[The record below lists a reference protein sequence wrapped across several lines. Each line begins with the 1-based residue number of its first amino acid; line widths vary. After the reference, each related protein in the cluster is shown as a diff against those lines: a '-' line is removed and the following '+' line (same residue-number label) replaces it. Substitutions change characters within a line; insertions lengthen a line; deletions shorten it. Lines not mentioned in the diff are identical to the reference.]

1 MELKKKEGVFFMN
14 MNILVT
20 IDANYADV
28 LIKMLRTL
36 AVSNRDSFDVY
47 IAHSS
52 LTFTDLTY
60 IQNGVDCDRITLHPI
75 KIAPELFDGAH
86 FTKRISKETYYRL
99 LLFEYLPPEVDRIL
113 YLDPDI
119 AVLNSVKLL
128 YNMEFGDMI
137 FAGAGHTRGVIKAF
151 NRLRLDLG
159 MHGDYINAGVLMI
172 HVENMRRYIT
182 ADRIFS
188 YISKKGKSLFQA
200 DQDVINALF
209 KEKII
214 SVNPC
219 YYNLDEATYRRN
231 SLNLSWVR
239 QNTVFVHYNGKNK
252 PWKPNYRGELDVFW
266 HEEREQKPLSKGF
279 EAAV

>member
-1 MELKKKEGVFFMN
+1 

-20 IDANYADV
+20 IDANYSDV
-28 LIKMLRTL
+28 LIRMLKTL
-36 AVSNRDSFDVY
+36 VASNRDEFDVY

-60 IQNGVDCDRITLHPI
+60 IQNGVDCGRIKLHPI
-75 KIAPELFDGAH
+75 KIASELFDGAH

-99 LLFEYLPPEVDRIL
+99 LLFEYLPQDVHRIL

-119 AVLNSVKLL
+119 AVLNSVRLL
-128 YNMEFGDMI
+128 YNIDFGDMV

-151 NRLRLDLG
+151 NRMRLNLG
-159 MHGDYINAGVLMI
+159 RHSDYINAGVLMI
-172 HVENMRRYIT
+172 NVDNMRKSIT
-182 ADRIFS
+182 ADEIFS
-188 YISKKGKSLFQA
+188 YISKKGRTLYQA

-209 KEKII
+209 KDKII
-214 SVNPC
+214 SINPC
-219 YYNLDEATYRRN
+219 FYNLDEATYKRN
-231 SLNLSWVR
+231 SLDLGWVK

-252 PWKPNYRGELDVFW
+252 PWKPNYRGQLNFFW
-266 HEEREQKPLSKGF
+266 HEKKAPVSVTAGF

>member
-1 MELKKKEGVFFMN
+1 MN
-14 MNILVT
+14 MNVLVT

-28 LIKMLRTL
+28 LIRMLRTL
-36 AVSNRDSFDVY
+36 SASNSDEFDVY

-60 IQNGVDCDRITLHPI
+60 IQKGVGCDRIVLHPI
-75 KIAPELFDGAH
+75 KIAPQLFDGAH

-99 LLFEYLPPEVDRIL
+99 LLFEYLPQSVDRIL

-119 AVLNSVKLL
+119 AVLNSVRLI
-128 YNMEFGDMI
+128 YNMEFGDNI

-151 NRLRLDLG
+151 NRLRLNLG
-159 MHGDYINAGVLMI
+159 MRGDYINAGVLMI
-172 HVENMRRYIT
+172 NVENMRKYVT
-182 ADRIFS
+182 ADTIFN

-209 KEKII
+209 KDKII

-219 YYNLDEATYRRN
+219 FYNLDEATYRRN
-231 SLNLSWVR
+231 GLDISWVKR
-239 QNTVFVHYNGKNK
+239 NTVFVHYNGKNK
-252 PWKPNYRGELDVFW
+252 PWKDNYRGELNVFW
-266 HEEREQKPLSKGF
+266 HEGAEMEISEKGF

>member
-1 MELKKKEGVFFMN
+1 MK

-20 IDANYADV
+20 IDSNYADV
-28 LIKMLRTL
+28 LIKMLNSLT
-36 AVSNRDSFDVY
+36 ASNPDEFDVY

-52 LTFTDLTY
+52 LTLTDLSY
-60 IQNGVDCDRITLHPI
+60 ISNGVHSARVKLHPI
-75 KIAPELFDGAH
+75 KISADLFDGAH

-119 AVLNSVKLL
+119 AVLNSVRLF

-137 FAGAGHTRGVIKAF
+137 FAGAGHTCGVVKAF
-151 NRLRLDLG
+151 NRFRLHLG
-159 MHGDYINAGVLMI
+159 RNGDYINAGVLMI
-172 HVENMRRYIT
+172 HVENMRKYIT

-188 YISKKGKSLFQA
+188 YIAKKGKNLYQA

-209 KEKII
+209 KDKII

-219 YYNLDEATYRRN
+219 FYNLDEATYRRN
-231 SLNLSWVR
+231 DIDLQWVR
-239 QNTVFVHYNGKNK
+239 QNCVFVHYNGKNK
-252 PWKPNYRGELDVFW
+252 PWKKNYKGELGVFW
-266 HEEREQKPLSKGF
+266 QQEQEQTQQIGAF
-279 EAAV
+279 GAAV

>member
-1 MELKKKEGVFFMN
+1 

-28 LIKMLRTL
+28 LIKMLRSL
-36 AVSNRDSFDVY
+36 AASNRENFDVY

-60 IQNGVDCDRITLHPI
+60 IQNGVDCGRIKLHPI
-75 KIAPELFDGAH
+75 KISERLFEGAH

-119 AVLNSVKLL
+119 AVLNSVKLI

-151 NRLRLDLG
+151 NRMRLNLG
-159 MHGDYINAGVLMI
+159 LHGDYINAGVLMI
-172 HVENMRRYIT
+172 HVDNMRKYVDAETIFRYI
-182 ADRIFS
+182 D
-188 YISKKGKSLFQA
+188 KKGKTLFQA

-209 KEKII
+209 KNKII
-214 SVNPC
+214 SINPC
-219 YYNLDEATYRRN
+219 FYNLDEATYRRKG
-231 SLNLSWVR
+231 LDLEWVR
-239 QNTVFVHYNGKNK
+239 RNAVFVHYNGKNK
-252 PWKPNYRGELDVFW
+252 PWKENYRGELNVFW
-266 HEEREQKPLSKGF
+266 NQEKERQTAVKGF

>member
-1 MELKKKEGVFFMN
+1 
-14 MNILVT
+14 
-20 IDANYADV
+20 
-28 LIKMLRTL
+28 
-36 AVSNRDSFDVY
+36 
-47 IAHSS
+47 
-52 LTFTDLTY
+52 
-60 IQNGVDCDRITLHPI
+60 
-75 KIAPELFDGAH
+75 
-86 FTKRISKETYYRL
+86 
-99 LLFEYLPPEVDRIL
+99 
-113 YLDPDI
+113 
-119 AVLNSVKLL
+119 
-128 YNMEFGDMI
+128 
-137 FAGAGHTRGVIKAF
+137 
-151 NRLRLDLG
+151 

>member
-1 MELKKKEGVFFMN
+1 

-28 LIKMLRTL
+28 LVRMLKTL
-36 AVSNRDSFDVY
+36 ASSNRDEFDVY

-60 IQNGVDCDRITLHPI
+60 IQNSVGCVRIKLHPI
-75 KIAPELFDGAH
+75 KISPELFNGAH

-99 LLFEYLPPEVDRIL
+99 LLFEYLPQDVHRIL

-128 YNMEFGDMI
+128 YNMDFGDKI
-137 FAGAGHTRGVIKAF
+137 FAGAGHTRGAVKAF
-151 NRLRLDLG
+151 NRIRLHLG
-159 MHGDYINAGVLMI
+159 RHGDYINAGVLMI
-172 HVENMRRYIT
+172 NVDNMRNYIT
-182 ADRIFS
+182 AEEIFE
-188 YISKKGKSLFQA
+188 YIERKGKTLYQA

-209 KEKII
+209 KDKII
-214 SVNPC
+214 SINPC
-219 YYNLDEATYRRN
+219 FYNLDEATYRRN
-231 SLNLSWVR
+231 DLDIEWVR

-252 PWKPNYRGELDVFW
+252 PWKSDYRGELDAFW
-266 HEEREQKPLSKGF
+266 HEEKKPVSVSAEF